1 MLSGEAAALEALHA
15 LVDGQALS
23 EQARVS
29 AHGALIAIEGR
40 PHEPEPER
48 EGGEERSSGHVM
60 VSYQWDVQK
69 TIERIVRSMQA
80 RGYDVWFEEAV
91 HAFLICAHASLT

>member
-15 LVDGQALS
+15 LVDGQAMS

-40 PHEPEPER
+40 PHEPESEH
-48 EGGEERSSGHVM
+48 EGGGEESSSGHVM

-80 RGYDVWFEEAV
+80 RGYDVWFE
-91 HAFLICAHASLT
+91 